1 VRHVLI
7 CDAEPMFRYGLAHQL
22 ARRGWTASVAEAGT
36 VSDAIASAREAP
48 PAVIVADAVLPD
60 GPIDDLLAAPSV
72 RAAGPRVIVVPSDVH
87 GAPPR
92 DKLVHAVLPRHTGV
106 ERLIRAMGPE
116 RPDGPRL
123 PERQRQVLALVCRG
137 WSNRSIA
144 KELGI
149 REKSVRNCLTRAFRS
164 LSVEN
169 RTQAAMHVLNRGL
182 RPVAS
187 PAAPRAAPPSG
198 DDRRT
203 QHVRPTR

>member
-1 VRHVLI
+1 MRHVLI

-36 VSDAIASAREAP
+36 VAEAIASARKAQ

-60 GPIDDLLAAPSV
+60 GPIDGLLADPSV
-72 RAAGPRVIVVPSDVH
+72 RSAGPRVIVVPSDVH
-87 GAPPR
+87 SAPPR
-92 DKLVHAVLPRHTGV
+92 AELVHAVLPRHTGV
-106 ERLIRAMGPE
+106 ERLIRTMGPE
-116 RPDGPRL
+116 QEDGPCL

-144 KELGI
+144 EELGI

-164 LSVEN
+164 LSVQN
-169 RTQAAMHVLNRGL
+169 RTQAALHVLNSGL

-187 PAAPRAAPPSG
+187 SAAPRAAPPSG

-203 QHVRPTR
+203 HHARPTR